1 MSDLMD
7 DGLTKR
13 AETKCV
19 FVTPTGDWIRSSCNA
34 VAGGAICYTATVN
47 TASQSKQPITAA
59 HVRRGHSFQ
68 R

>member
-7 DGLTKR
+7 DGSTKP
-13 AETKCV
+13 ETKCV

-34 VAGGAICYTATVN
+34 VAGGAICYTTTVN
-47 TASQSKQPITAA
+47 TPSQSKMPIAAA